1 MNGEIA
7 PEIRNLFGISDEK
20 EHGTGNPL
28 YKSKDIECDFSKQQA
43 AEETVKRIID
53 AIEAMK
59 QYADKAD
66 AYIREHAIVL
76 SS

>member
-1 MNGEIA
+1 MW
-7 PEIRNLFGISDEK
+7 FQQK
-20 EHGTGNPL
+20 
-28 YKSKDIECDFSKQQA
+28 QA
-43 AEETVKRIID
+43 AEVTVKRIID

-76 SS
+76 SSWFQKITIK

>member
-1 MNGEIA
+1 MC
-7 PEIRNLFGISDEK
+7 IRDRK
-20 EHGTGNPL
+20 
-28 YKSKDIECDFSKQQA
+28 QA

-76 SS
+76 SSWFQKITIK